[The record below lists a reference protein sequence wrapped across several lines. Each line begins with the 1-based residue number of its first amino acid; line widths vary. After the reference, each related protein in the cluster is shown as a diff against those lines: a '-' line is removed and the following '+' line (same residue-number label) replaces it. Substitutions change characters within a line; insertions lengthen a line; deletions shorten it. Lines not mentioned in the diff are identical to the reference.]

1 MMTRALI
8 VLTLGAGMAWAQQQ
22 PPGNRNPEQLRDD
35 EVARGIRAAV
45 DEALLQAL
53 RAEEAAARTKLAD
66 LRTRDTDSHPDV
78 ARLRLQIAD
87 LHLRISRAE
96 SLAGNTAGPRI
107 ALPERWWKNPA
118 TAQYVGLTADQQKK
132 MDDVFQQY
140 KLKLIDLNAGL
151 EKEEVSLQPLVSTEP
166 LDEARI
172 TAQIDRVAQARAEL
186 EKANGRML
194 LGIRK
199 LLNPDQWTKLNTLF
213 SLTPPVQR

>member
-1 MMTRALI
+1 MTRALI
-8 VLTLGAGMAWAQQQ
+8 VLTLGAGMAWAQQ
-22 PPGNRNPEQLRDD
+22 PPLGNRNPEQLRDD

-53 RAEEAAARTKLAD
+53 RAEESADQAKLAG
-66 LRTRDTDSHPDV
+66 LRTRYMDTYPDV
-78 ARLRLQIAD
+78 RQLKLQIAD

-96 SLAGNTAGPRI
+96 SLAGNTAGPKL

-140 KLKLIDLNAGL
+140 KLKLIDLNGAL
-151 EKEEVSLQPLVSTEP
+151 EKEEVTLQPLVSAEP

-199 LLNPDQWTKLNTLF
+199 LLNPDQWTKLNTGF
-213 SLTPPVQR
+213 SLTAPVQK